1 MTIFVVDHDADHLAA
16 LLDLVE
22 VGGHAAIGFS
32 NACAAPEAADLTPPH
47 AILTDLRMPDL
58 EGMRLLAAITA
69 TARDIPVILLTGQ
82 GDVTAAETIL
92 CESPEPAPVTLRM
105 TSQPLRPRACCVRS
119 VSDPAAL
126 KKL

>member
-16 LLDLVE
+16 LLDLE
-22 VGGHAAIGFS
+22 KVGGHAAIGFS

-47 AILTDLRMPDL
+47 AILTDLRVPDL

-92 CESPEPAPVTLRM
+92 LRKPRTCPCHPAH
-105 TSQPLRPRACCVRS
+105 
-119 VSDPAAL
+119 DIAAL
-126 KKL
+126 AP